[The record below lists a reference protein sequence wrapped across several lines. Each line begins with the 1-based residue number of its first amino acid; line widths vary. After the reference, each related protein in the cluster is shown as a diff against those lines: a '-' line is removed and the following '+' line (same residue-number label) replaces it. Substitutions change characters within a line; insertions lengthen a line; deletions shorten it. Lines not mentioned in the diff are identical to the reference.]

1 MRFNTDQ
8 FTSDNNSELPE
19 NVDAEY
25 VTEQSM
31 SALWEMV
38 IDPMQDKLSA
48 EDKSL
53 IGIIGMT
60 LKIVAHKAKCYEDIQ
75 KGNCDKN
82 SLN

>member
-8 FTSDNNSELPE
+8 FASDSNFNLPE
-19 NVDAEY
+19 NVNAEH

-38 IDPMQDKLSA
+38 IAPMKDQLTD
-48 EDKSL
+48 EDKTL
-53 IGIIGMT
+53 IGIIGIT
-60 LKIVAHKAKCYEDIQ
+60 LKLVAHKAKCYEDIQ
-75 KGNCDKN
+75 KGNHDKN